1 VRPRVLALLVGVLL
15 LAPATAGAQISHDG
29 RWLTDSHG
37 RALILHGVNMV
48 SKRAPYVPDATGFG
62 ADDARFLARNGFN
75 TVRLGLIYAAVE
87 PQPGVYDDA
96 YLDRIAKTVDEL
108 GRQGIAVLL
117 DFHQDLYNERFQ
129 GEGWP
134 DWAVLDDGLP
144 AEPKNGFP
152 RNYVGMPALNAAFD
166 HFWNNTDGLQD
177 HYAAA
182 WAHVAQ
188 RFGDHPAVL
197 GYDLL
202 NEPWPGNAWQACA
215 QGDGCFDFDTKLT
228 AFYARTTE
236 AIRAVDPSTLVF
248 VEPNVLAN
256 SGARS
261 QLQAFGD
268 GNVGLSFHDY
278 CAAAERATCLP
289 LDDKVFQ
296 QAETVAKRFDGPAL
310 LTEFG
315 ATTDLQ
321 VLTDMADRADRFQ
334 VGWQEWHYCGCDD
347 PTTTGPG
354 TTQALVYD
362 PAKPPRG
369 RNVATG
375 KLRAL
380 ARAYPQAIAGTPRRS
395 DFDPKPRVLTVS
407 WTPTRREDT
416 RIATPELQYPHGYV
430 VHVSGGVVRSKPGAT
445 VLRIA
450 AKKGATAVRVR
461 VAPR

>member
-1 VRPRVLALLVGVLL
+1 VRTRVLALLVGVLF
-15 LAPATAGAQISHDG
+15 LAPAAAGAQISHDG
-29 RWLTDSHG
+29 RWLTDSQG
-37 RALILHGVNMV
+37 RALVLHGVNMV
-48 SKRAPYVPDATGFG
+48 YKRPPYAPDAAGFG
-62 ADDARFLARNGFN
+62 ADDARFLAANGFN

-108 GRQGIAVLL
+108 GRHGIAVLL
-117 DFHQDLYNERFQ
+117 DFHQDLYNERFE

-134 DWAVLDDGLP
+134 DWAVIDDGLP

-152 RNYVGMPALNAAFD
+152 RNYVGLPALNVAFD
-166 HFWNNTDGLQD
+166 HFWDNTDGLQD
-177 HYAAA
+177 HYAAS

-188 RFGDHPAVL
+188 RFAHHPAVL

-215 QGDGCFDFDTKLT
+215 QGDGCFDFDAKLT
-228 AFYARTTE
+228 AFYAKTTA
-236 AIRAVDPSTLVF
+236 AIRAVDPATLVF

-261 QLQAFGD
+261 HLQGFGD
-268 GNVGLSFHDY
+268 DNIGLSFHDY
-278 CAAAERATCLP
+278 CAAEERATCLP

-315 ATTDLQ
+315 ATTNLQ
-321 VLTDMADRADRFQ
+321 TLTDMADRADRFQ

-362 PAKPPRG
+362 PAKPPTG
-369 RNVATG
+369 ANVATG

-380 ARAYPQAIAGTPRRS
+380 ARAYPQAIAGTPRRW

-416 RIATPELQYPHGYV
+416 RIALPKLQYPHGYV
-430 VHVSGGVVRSKPGAT
+430 VRVSGGAVRSKPGAT
-445 VLRIA
+445 ILRIA
-450 AKKGATAVRVR
+450 ADRGAKAVRVR

>member
-1 VRPRVLALLVGVLL
+1 MRTRVLALLVGVLL
-15 LAPATAGAQISHDG
+15 LAPATAGAKISHDG
-29 RWLTDSHG
+29 RWLTDSQG
-37 RALILHGVNMV
+37 RTLILHGVNMV
-48 SKRAPYVPDATGFG
+48 YKRAPYAPDAAGFG
-62 ADDARFLARNGFN
+62 ADDARFLARSGFN

-96 YLDRIAKTVDEL
+96 YLDRIAKTVDQL

-117 DFHQDLYNERFQ
+117 DFHQDLFSERFQ

-134 DWAVLDDGLP
+134 EWAIRDDGLP
-144 AEPKNGFP
+144 AEPRAGFP
-152 RNYVGMPALNAAFD
+152 GNYVGMPALNAAFD
-166 HFWNNTDGLQD
+166 HFFDDADLQD

-188 RFGDHPAVL
+188 RLGSNPAVL

-202 NEPWPGNAWQACA
+202 NEPWPGSAWQACA
-215 QGDGCFDFDTKLT
+215 QGDGCFDFDAKLT
-228 AFYARTTE
+228 AFYAKTTA

-256 SGARS
+256 AGAQS
-261 QLQAFGD
+261 QIQGFGD
-268 GNVGLSFHDY
+268 RDVALSFHDY
-278 CAAAERATCLP
+278 CPVEQRTTCLP

-315 ATTDLQ
+315 ATTNLQ
-321 VLTDMADRADRFQ
+321 TLTDMADRADRFQ
-334 VGWQEWHYCGCDD
+334 TGWQEWHYCGCDD

-362 PAKPPRG
+362 PAKPPTG
-369 RNVATG
+369 ANVATG

-380 ARAYPQAIAGTPRRS
+380 ARAYPQAIAGTPRRW

-416 RIATPELQYPHGYV
+416 RIALPKLQYPHGYV
-430 VHVSGGVVRSKPGAT
+430 VRVSGGAVRSKPGAT
-445 VLRIA
+445 ILRIA
-450 AKKGATAVRVR
+450 ADRGAKAVRVR